1 MGIYCHEIILGKGG
15 SCGKVQCWLCMA
27 IEEGGEGLQ
36 VKIAM
41 KLKMPPEFMT
51 SLQIFKCSK
60 VELPSPTACAAHM
73 CTNANAWIVKQKQV
87 NLSWLL

>member
-51 SLQIFKCSK
+51 S
-60 VELPSPTACAAHM
+60 PS
-73 CTNANAWIVKQKQV
+73 NI
-87 NLSWLL
+87 